1 MGPPQTAPFTKLNGE
16 NMKKFRVQIF
26 AYQLKADFIIES
38 LDGPIDIENAII
50 DKLGKN
56 DIKWESLGE
65 MHDPRVNRIT
75 YEEVIDGGDN
85 ATTGDP
91 LHKEKVISQ
100 IKLAEAEKAR
110 AQNKIDDA
118 APQVSVAT

>member
-1 MGPPQTAPFTKLNGE
+1 MGPPQNGPIYKYKGE
-16 NMKKFRVQIF
+16 MIKKFRIQIS
-26 AYQLKADFIIES
+26 AYKMYADFIVES
-38 LDGPIDIENAII
+38 LDGPLDIENAII

-85 ATTGDP
+85 ATSGEP
-91 LHKEKVISQ
+91 LHTEKGTGSSMG
-100 IKLAEAEKAR
+100 AGASER
-110 AQNKIDDA
+110 G
-118 APQVSVAT
+118 

>member
-1 MGPPQTAPFTKLNGE
+1 M
-16 NMKKFRVQIF
+16 
-26 AYQLKADFIIES
+26 YADFNIQS

-75 YEEVIDGGDN
+75 YEEVINGGDD
-85 ATTGDP
+85 ATSTKSIPG
-91 LHKEKVISQ
+91 EERSRSEMG
-100 IKLAEAEKAR
+100 AGA
-110 AQNKIDDA
+110 
-118 APQVSVAT
+118 S